1 MRLHDFLCA
10 ERNQHGGAFGG
21 KGSQGLDFPQPVRQH
36 RVQSVFLLPA
46 QRGKLAQVLTR
57 RGVERFGVAVELL
70 FAVSQMHQCHQP
82 EHHALVAG
90 RQIVEHLLGFLALQ
104 LHVVRNRGC
113 KIVVGILAALPVGNV
128 RFHAQ
133 QRALQLAGGLVR
145 GYRQDVDG
153 QHQIAVKVAEFR
165 HKAVLDV
172 AGIVLQIQHPTI
184 TGIQLEMV
192 GGKLHAVR
200 AEPILEMLTAFGVF
214 MDVEL
219 RRSLFPGLE
228 KVAENMQALVQRQL
242 LRHRGKLRKVRH
254 QIRADTGKVAAGF
267 VRIALYHAYGQV
279 ALPHN
284 AVAGAGDLG
293 SQHLVELVAVFVQ
306 TIILV
311 GQQDAALEL
320 SLVDA
325 SVVSCDFCRC
335 AGVEGVQQFRV
346 IKEHTGFVLFAGD
359 GVVNVGE
366 RPCFGI
372 LVADLENPI
381 RKDTA
386 DGDGVLYTARN
397 TKLLAFHLL
406 RFRQGFNQAVSS
418 LSWVFF
424 FIGLPLFRFMP
435 ARMAG
440 CMAS

>member
-1 MRLHDFLCA
+1 
-10 ERNQHGGAFGG
+10 
-21 KGSQGLDFPQPVRQH
+21 
-36 RVQSVFLLPA
+36 
-46 QRGKLAQVLTR
+46 
-57 RGVERFGVAVELL
+57 
-70 FAVSQMHQCHQP
+70 
-82 EHHALVAG
+82 
-90 RQIVEHLLGFLALQ
+90 
-104 LHVVRNRGC
+104 
-113 KIVVGILAALPVGNV
+113 
-128 RFHAQ
+128 
-133 QRALQLAGGLVR
+133 
-145 GYRQDVDG
+145 
-153 QHQIAVKVAEFR
+153 
-165 HKAVLDV
+165 
-172 AGIVLQIQHPTI
+172 
-184 TGIQLEMV
+184 MV